1 MYISWLAQTL
11 QHSKL
16 LNSHDIHIQ
25 PNLRRLDDNIHCVSK
40 KPDRYDFFTSSQH
53 LLRYS
58 TLIDVIKVF
67 FEWT

>member
-40 KPDRYDFFTSSQH
+40 NRTATIFLPVHNIYYVI
-53 LLRYS
+53 LL
-58 TLIDVIKVF
+58 
-67 FEWT
+67 